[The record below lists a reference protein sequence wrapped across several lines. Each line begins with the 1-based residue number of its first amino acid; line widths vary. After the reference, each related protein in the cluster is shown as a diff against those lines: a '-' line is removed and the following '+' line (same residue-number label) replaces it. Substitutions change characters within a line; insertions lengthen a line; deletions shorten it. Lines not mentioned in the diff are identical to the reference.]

1 MPSKSLLDL
10 SRSLFAFPIPFSVS
24 LLHPAESRRSL
35 LGPGEQPSGR
45 RGRDV
50 AGFCALPVREGMC
63 KSGPSPKS
71 GVAKIRTG
79 AHLGPVRPPPDPRPV
94 PSFFSPLL
102 LTEFE

>member
-50 AGFCALPVREGMC
+50 AGFVLSRFVRECVKVG
-63 KSGPSPKS
+63 
-71 GVAKIRTG
+71 
-79 AHLGPVRPPPDPRPV
+79 PPPNPESLKLEPELILVR
-94 PSFFSPLL
+94 
-102 LTEFE
+102 